1 MSLFSTFTALR
12 SLFSPPPTPV
22 FTPHELE
29 AVDLLWRHA
38 NRYVNY
44 GCLEGHEQLH
54 ELMSDIVPEVRNA
67 VGKMRRAT
75 DIRYQG
81 GGPARSDSAGA

>member
-1 MSLFSTFTALR
+1 MSLFTTFTALR
-12 SLFSPPPTPV
+12 SLISPPPAPV

-67 VGKMRRAT
+67 VRKMRRTT
-75 DIRYQG
+75 DIQHQDG
-81 GGPARSDSAGA
+81 ELTESVDAGA